1 MLIRKVE
8 VDTAFT
14 LGEPDVDRSRG
25 PIELPRASRRFRA
38 ELTSPALG
46 ALPVAS

>member
-14 LGEPDVDRSRG
+14 LGDPDVDRSQG
-25 PIELPRASRRFRA
+25 PIELG
-38 ELTSPALG
+38 TSFEQIER
-46 ALPVAS
+46 